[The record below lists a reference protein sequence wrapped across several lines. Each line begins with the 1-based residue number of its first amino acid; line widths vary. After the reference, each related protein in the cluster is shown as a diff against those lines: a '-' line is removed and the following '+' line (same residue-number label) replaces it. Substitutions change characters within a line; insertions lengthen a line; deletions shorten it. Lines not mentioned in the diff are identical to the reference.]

1 MSSNSELSIN
11 VHVAPMRGFVT
22 SAAPPAGIRPM
33 WSPLCSTLIVG
44 ERDAILVDTT
54 ITYDQVDRL
63 ADWVERFGK
72 QVVGVVITHGHSDHW
87 IGLPRLQE
95 RFPHARGL
103 ATRDVLARA
112 RFEATDEGMRAYW
125 RGLFPGEIPEVPVLP
140 ELFDGDSIDLDGH
153 KLRVIDIGQGDI
165 EHSTIVHVPSLR
177 AIVAGD
183 VVYNQV
189 HMLTALTDATAREA
203 WIASIDSIAALDPDI
218 VVAGHKRVGAPD
230 SRDTI
235 EQSERYLRDFSRIA
249 AESDTA
255 EQIVAAML
263 ELHGD
268 RDNPY
273 TLWASAQAAV
283 RRD

>member
-1 MSSNSELSIN
+1 MSSDSELSFN

-33 WSPLCSTLIVG
+33 WSPLSSTLIAG

-54 ITYDQVDRL
+54 ITHDQVDRL

-87 IGLPRLQE
+87 IGLARLQE

-112 RFEATDEGMRAYW
+112 RFEATDEGQRAYW

-153 KLRVIDIGQGDI
+153 KLRVIDIGQGDT

-177 AIVAGD
+177 AVVAGD

-203 WIASIDSIAALDPDI
+203 WIASIGSVAALDPDI

-230 SRDTI
+230 SRNAI
-235 EQSERYLRDFSRIA
+235 EQSEQYLRDFSRIA

-273 TLWASAQAAV
+273 TLWFSAQAAV

>member
-1 MSSNSELSIN
+1 MSANSELSIN

-22 SAAPPAGIRPM
+22 SAAPPAGIRAM
-33 WSPLCSTLIVG
+33 WSPLCSTLIAG

-72 QVVGVVITHGHSDHW
+72 QVAGVVITRGHSDHW
-87 IGLPRLQE
+87 IGLARLQE
-95 RFPHARGL
+95 RFPH
-103 ATRDVLARA
+103 A

-125 RGLFPGEIPEVPVLP
+125 RGLFPGEIPEVPVPP

-153 KLRVIDIGQGDI
+153 ELRVIDIGQGDI
-165 EHSTIVHVPSLR
+165 EHSTIVRVPSLR
-177 AIVAGD
+177 AVAAGD
-183 VVYNQV
+183 VVYNVVYNKV

-203 WIASIDSIAALDPDI
+203 WIASIGSIAALDPDI

-230 SRDTI
+230 SRDAI
-235 EQSERYLRDFSRIA
+235 EQSEQYLRDFSRIA

-273 TLWASAQAAV
+273 TLWASAQAAA

>member
-1 MSSNSELSIN
+1 MSSDSELNSN

-33 WSPLCSTLIVG
+33 WSPLSSTLIAG

-87 IGLPRLQE
+87 IGLARLQE

-140 ELFDGDSIDLDGH
+140 ELFDGDSIDLDDH

-165 EHSTIVHVPSLR
+165 EHSTIVHVPLLR
-177 AIVAGD
+177 AVVAGD

-235 EQSERYLRDFSRIA
+235 QQSWRYLRDFSRIA

>member
-22 SAAPPAGIRPM
+22 SAAPPAGIRAM
-33 WSPLCSTLIVG
+33 WSPLCSTLIAG

-54 ITYDQVDRL
+54 IIYDQVDRL

-72 QVVGVVITHGHSDHW
+72 QVADVVITRGHSDHW
-87 IGLPRLQE
+87 IGLARLRE

-103 ATRDVLARA
+103 ATRDVLAHA
-112 RFEATDEGMRAYW
+112 RFEATEEGTRAYW

-140 ELFDGDSIDLDGH
+140 ELFDEDSIDLGGH
-153 KLRVIDIGQGDI
+153 ELRVIDIGQGDI
-165 EHSTIVHVPSLR
+165 EHSTIVRVPLLR
-177 AIVAGD
+177 AVAAGD
-183 VVYNQV
+183 VVYNKV
-189 HMLTALTDATAREA
+189 HMLTALTEATAREA
-203 WIASIDSIAALDPDI
+203 WIASIGSIAALDPDI

-230 SRDTI
+230 SRDAI
-235 EQSERYLRDFSRIA
+235 EQSEQYPRDFSRVA

-255 EQIVAAML
+255 EQTVAAML

-273 TLWASAQAAV
+273 TLWAAA

>member
-1 MSSNSELSIN
+1 
-11 VHVAPMRGFVT
+11 MRGFVT

-33 WSPLCSTLIVG
+33 WSPLSSTLIAG
-44 ERDAILVDTT
+44 ERDAILVNTT

-63 ADWVERFGK
+63 ADWVERSGK

-87 IGLPRLQE
+87 IGLARLQE

-112 RFEATDEGMRAYW
+112 RFEATDEGQRAYW
-125 RGLFPGEIPEVPVLP
+125 RGLFPGEIPEAPVLP

-153 KLRVIDIGQGDI
+153 KLRVIDIGQGDT

-177 AIVAGD
+177 AVVAGD

-203 WIASIDSIAALDPDI
+203 WIASIDSIAALDPEI

-273 TLWASAQAAV
+273 TLWFSAQAAV

>member
-1 MSSNSELSIN
+1 MSANSELSIN

-22 SAAPPAGIRPM
+22 SAAPPAGIRAM

-72 QVVGVVITHGHSDHW
+72 QVAGVVITRGHSDHW
-87 IGLPRLQE
+87 IGLARLQE
-95 RFPHARGL
+95 RFPHARVL
-103 ATRDVLARA
+103 ATRDVLAHA
-112 RFEATDEGMRAYW
+112 RFEATEEGMRAYW

-153 KLRVIDIGQGDI
+153 ELRVIDIGQGDI
-165 EHSTIVHVPSLR
+165 EHSTMVRVPSLR
-177 AIVAGD
+177 AVAAGD
-183 VVYNQV
+183 VVYNKV

-203 WIASIDSIAALDPDI
+203 WIASIGSIAALDPDI

-230 SRDTI
+230 SRDAI
-235 EQSERYLRDFSRIA
+235 EQSEQYLRDFSRIA

-255 EQIVAAML
+255 EQTVAAML
-263 ELHGD
+263 ELHGG

-273 TLWASAQAAV
+273 TLWASAQAAA

>member
-1 MSSNSELSIN
+1 M
-11 VHVAPMRGFVT
+11 
-22 SAAPPAGIRPM
+22 
-33 WSPLCSTLIVG
+33 
-44 ERDAILVDTT
+44 
-54 ITYDQVDRL
+54 
-63 ADWVERFGK
+63 
-72 QVVGVVITHGHSDHW
+72 
-87 IGLPRLQE
+87 
-95 RFPHARGL
+95 
-103 ATRDVLARA
+103 
-112 RFEATDEGMRAYW
+112 
-125 RGLFPGEIPEVPVLP
+125 LP
-140 ELFDGDSIDLDGH
+140 ELFDGDSVDLDGH

-177 AIVAGD
+177 AVAAGD

-230 SRDTI
+230 SRDAI
-235 EQSERYLRDFSRIA
+235 EQSEQYLRDFSRIA

-255 EQIVAAML
+255 EQTVAAML

-273 TLWASAQAAV
+273 TLWASAQAAA